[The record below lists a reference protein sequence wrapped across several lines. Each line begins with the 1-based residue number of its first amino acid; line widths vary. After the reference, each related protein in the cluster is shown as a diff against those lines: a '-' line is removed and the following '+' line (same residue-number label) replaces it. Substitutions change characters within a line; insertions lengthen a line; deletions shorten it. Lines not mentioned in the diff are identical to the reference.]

1 MAENGKTYIS
11 NDFLNKYMATAPTA
25 YIMVYICAQ
34 KFMQEG
40 KTAFTDAELAESL
53 KMTESDVKKALEYW
67 EQKGER
73 IVRQRPPA
81 AYCIP
86 SSAPDYSTEEI
97 NYYMSHNDD
106 FRSLLNSAES
116 YLGKLLSIS
125 EIKTLYSLH
134 DWLRL
139 PLEVIEILLAYCTEN
154 GHRSMRYIEKVA
166 ISWADDGVND
176 TASALSHIKDY
187 SSVYMRIMRA
197 LGIGGKQPV
206 AKQKEYMKSWTSSMP
221 LDLIL
226 YGCEKTALIVTN
238 GNPFPYADKIFSNWQ
253 KDGVNTLEKAKEADK
268 KFAQSR
274 ETKKPQSSRNDQKQK
289 KEKFNYEQRNWDFD
303 TIERLKREELKKY
316 LEE

>member
-1 MAENGKTYIS
+1 MAE
-11 NDFLNKYMATAPTA
+11 APTA
-25 YIMVYICAQ
+25 YIVVYICAQ
-34 KFMQEG
+34 KLIQEG
-40 KTAFTDAELAESL
+40 KTSFTDAELADSL

-67 EQKGER
+67 EEKGEK
-73 IVRQRPPA
+73 IVRKRPVIA
-81 AYCIP
+81 RCIP
-86 SSAPDYSTEEI
+86 SAAPDYSAEEI

-139 PLEVIEILLAYCTEN
+139 PLEVIEILLAYCSEN

-166 ISWADDGVND
+166 ISWVDDGVND
-176 TASALSHIKDY
+176 AASALNHIKDY
-187 SSVYMRIMRA
+187 SNVYMRIMRA

-206 AKQKEYMKSWTSSMP
+206 AKQKEYMKSWTGSMP

-238 GNPFPYADKIFSNWQ
+238 GNPFPYADKIFSNWI
-253 KDGVNTLEKAKEADK
+253 KDGIDTLEKAKEADK
-268 KFAQSR
+268 RFAENKGAR
-274 ETKKPQSSRNDQKQK
+274 KPQNVQSPQSQKR
-289 KEKFNYEQRNWDFD
+289 EKFNYEQRNWDFD
-303 TIERLKREELKKY
+303 TIEKLKREELKKY
-316 LEE
+316 LGE